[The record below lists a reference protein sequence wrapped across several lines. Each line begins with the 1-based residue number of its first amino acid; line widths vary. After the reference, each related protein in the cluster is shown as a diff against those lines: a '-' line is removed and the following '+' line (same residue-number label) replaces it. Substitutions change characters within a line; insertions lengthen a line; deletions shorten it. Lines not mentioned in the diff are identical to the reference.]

1 MLNEKSIIT
10 KPTVLS
16 LFQTI
21 PSGIAFDIAKN
32 HTGICIWDGVDI
44 KRFGFALSEFD
55 KTDYFSYYKMR
66 RELKQKIVEIVK
78 GGYFEFCI
86 VEDIYGGENFD
97 TVRKLAELNTVP
109 DEIIFDRTMVVNN
122 FVRWKPSE
130 WMAKTRTLYKQRGK
144 LKSKIETHG
153 ILEYLEDDFVLSNKD
168 KSKSEKDSIF
178 YEDICDATAMLLGVV
193 AQKNADLS
201 LAKSSSVKLSDIK
214 MVYVDDILDSY
225 GSSDSRVSSE
235 GFIEVDLDYR
245 NIEKS
250 LVKYAS
256 TYPNDVLC
264 AMLPSSKL
272 GNFGLKHKFEFFDSE
287 ESYLFFYNKRGG

>member
-1 MLNEKSIIT
+1 MLDEKSIIS

-16 LFQTI
+16 LFKTI

-32 HTGICIWDGVDI
+32 HTGICIWNGENI
-44 KRFGFALSEFD
+44 ERYGFALSEFD
-55 KTDYFSYYKMR
+55 KSDYFSYYKMR
-66 RELKQKIVEIVK
+66 RELKQKICDIVK
-78 GGYFEFCI
+78 GRYFEFCI

-109 DEIIFDRTMVVNN
+109 DEIIFDRTMIVNN

-130 WMAKTRTLYKQRGK
+130 WMSKTRTLYKQRGK
-144 LKSKIETHG
+144 LKSKIETQG
-153 ILEYLEDDFVLSNKD
+153 ILEYLEDEFLLSNKD
-168 KSKSEKDSIF
+168 KSKSEKDAIY

-250 LVKYAS
+250 LVKFAS

-272 GNFGLKHKFEFFDSE
+272 GNFGLKHHFEFFDSE
-287 ESYLFFYNKRGG
+287 ESYLFFYNKKGG

>member
-16 LFQTI
+16 LFKTI

-32 HTGICIWDGVDI
+32 HTGICIWNGENI
-44 KRFGFALSEFD
+44 ERYGFALSEFD

-66 RELKQKIVEIVK
+66 RELKQKIYDIVK
-78 GGYFEFCI
+78 GRYFEFCV

-109 DEIIFDRTMVVNN
+109 DEIIFDRTMIVNN

-130 WMAKTRTLYKQRGK
+130 WMSKTRTLYKQRGK
-144 LKSKIETHG
+144 LKSKVETQG

-168 KSKSEKDSIF
+168 KSKSEKDAIF

-225 GSSDSRVSSE
+225 GSSDIRVSSE

-272 GNFGLKHKFEFFDSE
+272 GNFGLKHNFEFFDSE
-287 ESYLFFYNKRGG
+287 ESYLFFYNKKGG

>member
-1 MLNEKSIIT
+1 MLDEKSIIS

-16 LFQTI
+16 LFKTI
-21 PSGIAFDIAKN
+21 SSGIAFDIAKN
-32 HTGICIWDGVDI
+32 HTGICIWNGENI
-44 KRFGFALSEFD
+44 ERYGFALSEFD
-55 KTDYFSYYKMR
+55 KSDYFSYYKMR
-66 RELKQKIVEIVK
+66 RELKQKICDIVK
-78 GGYFEFCI
+78 GRYFEFCI

-109 DEIIFDRTMVVNN
+109 DEIIFDRTMIVNN

-130 WMAKTRTLYKQRGK
+130 WMSKTRTLYKQRGK
-144 LKSKIETHG
+144 LKSKIETQG
-153 ILEYLEDDFVLSNKD
+153 ILEYLEDEFLLSNKD
-168 KSKSEKDSIF
+168 KSKSEKDAIY

-250 LVKYAS
+250 LVKFAS

-272 GNFGLKHKFEFFDSE
+272 GNFGLKHHFEFFDSE
-287 ESYLFFYNKRGG
+287 ESYLFFYNKKGG

>member
-1 MLNEKSIIT
+1 MLDEKSIIS

-16 LFQTI
+16 LFKTI
-21 PSGIAFDIAKN
+21 QSGIAFDIAKN
-32 HTGICIWDGVDI
+32 HTGICIWNGENI
-44 KRFGFALSEFD
+44 ERYGFSLSEFD
-55 KTDYFSYYKMR
+55 KSDYFSYYKMR
-66 RELKQKIVEIVK
+66 RELKQKICDIVK
-78 GGYFEFCI
+78 GRYFEFCI

-109 DEIIFDRTMVVNN
+109 DEIIFDRTIIVNN

-130 WMAKTRTLYKQRGK
+130 WMSKTRTLYKQRGK
-144 LKSKIETHG
+144 LKSKIETQG
-153 ILEYLEDDFVLSNKD
+153 ILEYLEDEFLLSNKD
-168 KSKSEKDSIF
+168 KSKSEKDAIY

-201 LAKSSSVKLSDIK
+201 LAKSSSVKLNDIK

-225 GSSDSRVSSE
+225 GSSDTRVSSE

-250 LVKYAS
+250 LVKFAS

-272 GNFGLKHKFEFFDSE
+272 GNFGLKHHFEFFDSE
-287 ESYLFFYNKRGG
+287 ESYLFFYNKKGG